1 MEAFMQTTKSLAIV
15 IPVFNEGPYFKKNF
29 LEILKTL
36 RDDNIPCRFMLVDD
50 GSHDESWAVI
60 ESLCNEYEFVD
71 AIRFSRNFGKEI
83 AICAGLDHIDADLY
97 ITMDSDLQHPPRFIP
112 DMLKLMETENV
123 NMVEGIKSNRG
134 KEKLK
139 SKFFAKS
146 FYSLLHKITGLEMDN
161 SSDFKLM
168 DRSVIEN
175 IRNFGER
182 NIFFRGLVDWVGFS
196 KANFYFDVDER
207 KDGGSSFSILKLIA
221 LAINAILAYT
231 SKPLYL
237 TIMCGV
243 LFFIFA
249 VVLGIQTLYN
259 FFSGIAVSG
268 FSTVILLILITG
280 SMVMFC
286 LGIIGLYISRIY
298 DEVKNRPR
306 YIISKKI
313 NER

>member
-1 MEAFMQTTKSLAIV
+1 MQMSKSLAIV
-15 IPVFNEGPYFKKNF
+15 IPVFNEGPFLKKNF
-29 LEILKTL
+29 LEISSILQQNK
-36 RDDNIPCRFMLVDD
+36 ISCSFMFVDD
-50 GSHDESWAVI
+50 GSRDESWAVI
-60 ESLCNEYEFVD
+60 ESLCNDFGNVN

-83 AICAGLDHIDADLY
+83 AICAGLDHIEADLY
-97 ITMDSDLQHPPRFIP
+97 LTMDSDLQHPPRYIAE
-112 DMLKLMETENV
+112 MIKIIESEKV
-123 NMVEGIKSNRG
+123 NIVEGIKSNRG
-134 KEKLK
+134 KESLK
-139 SKFFAKS
+139 YKFFAKS
-146 FYSLLHKITGLEMDN
+146 FYSFLYKITGLKMDN

-196 KANFYFDVDER
+196 KAYLYFEVDER
-207 KDGGSSFSILKLIA
+207 KDGGSSFSPIKLIG

-237 TIMCGV
+237 TIICGL
-243 LFFIFA
+243 LFFVFA

-259 FFSGIAVSG
+259 YFIGNAVSG
-268 FSTVILLILITG
+268 FSTVILLLLITG
-280 SMVMFC
+280 SMIMFC

-298 DEVKNRPR
+298 EEVKNRPR